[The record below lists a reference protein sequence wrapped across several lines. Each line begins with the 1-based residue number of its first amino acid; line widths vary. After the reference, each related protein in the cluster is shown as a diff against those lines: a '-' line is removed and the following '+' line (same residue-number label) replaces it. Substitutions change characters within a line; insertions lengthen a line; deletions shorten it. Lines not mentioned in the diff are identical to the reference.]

1 MRRRPFATTFILIAV
16 ALGLVTGWL
25 FFGRGEANRY
35 RVVQRVLQAPSAI
48 RLSLVVHYRKG
59 PITEEDYRMAD
70 LNGVSSATYRA
81 VGSNGLSIRV
91 ESLPR
96 ETYDVSF
103 LFERT
108 VQDGIWELRSKP
120 PRGDTSTQYTITVY
134 QLTDNQHG
142 THTMT
147 FTDPHYWAT
156 TGGRQFHLHLDRNK
170 PLPDLLLLK
179 STSLIEPRYGL
190 LVDDFRAFGSAP
202 FRAKIAAA
210 QARLRAAS

>member
-1 MRRRPFATTFILIAV
+1 MSRRSFATTFILIAV
-16 ALGLVTGWL
+16 AVGVVTGWL
-25 FFGRGEANRY
+25 LFGKGEADRY
-35 RVVQRVLQAPSAI
+35 GVVQRVLQAPSAI
-48 RLSLVVHYRKG
+48 RLSLVVRHAKG
-59 PITEEDYRMAD
+59 PIVEEDYRMAD

-81 VGSNGLSIRV
+81 VGSNGLTIRV

-103 LFERT
+103 LFEKT

-134 QLTDNQHG
+134 QLTDNEHG

-156 TGGRQFHLHLDRNK
+156 TGGRQFHIHLDRNK
-170 PLPDLLLLK
+170 PVPDLLFMK
-179 STSLIEPRYGL
+179 STALVEPRYGL
-190 LVDDFRAFGSAP
+190 LVDDFRQFGSAP